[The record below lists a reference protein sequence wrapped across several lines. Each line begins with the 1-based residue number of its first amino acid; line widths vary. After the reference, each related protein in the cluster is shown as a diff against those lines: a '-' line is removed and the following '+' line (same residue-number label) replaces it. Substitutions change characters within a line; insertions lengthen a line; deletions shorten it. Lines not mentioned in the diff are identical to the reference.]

1 MHRSQRAA
9 VQQQRRVRDH
19 AGNTDSQ
26 AMFNL
31 LTGPQLLDRVEALLP
46 EHRERDFPP
55 TETLSMFL
63 AQSLSANGSCQQA
76 LNDVWVKRLDSLIDQ
91 VLMH

>member
-1 MHRSQRAA
+1 MHRSHRAA
-9 VQQQRRVRDH
+9 AQQQQRVRHH
-19 AGNTDSQ
+19 AGNTDSH

-55 TETLSMFL
+55 T
-63 AQSLSANGSCQQA
+63 
-76 LNDVWVKRLDSLIDQ
+76 
-91 VLMH
+91 